1 MRIPIKQYHDLLIN
15 YLKPLW
21 LKVCL
26 FAFLFIIGIGL
37 QLVNPQ
43 IMRYFI
49 DTAKSGG
56 TLQQL
61 TLAAILFIIVALIN
75 SVVSTF
81 AGYVSNDVGWR
92 ATNRL
97 RSDLVLHILRLDM
110 SFHSTH
116 TPGELIERIDGDVT
130 RLANFLS
137 QFVIRLLGGILL
149 SLGVLILLMCEDIRI
164 GLALTVFVGVYLL
177 VHIRA
182 QQIAVPHWRTERE
195 ASADM
200 FGFLEERLS
209 GLKDIRSLG
218 AIPYVMHRFH
228 EVIRRAFWTNFKA
241 NVITDVGWTISNL
254 VFAAGY
260 VVIMVLGA
268 HLFLGDVITIGT
280 VYLILHYLQMLRTP
294 LNTIRGEIED
304 LQRVKVSIE
313 RVKELTDTQPTIQD
327 GIGESLSS
335 GALSVACQNVSFAY
349 HAGVPV
355 LHDVSFNLQQ
365 GRVLG
370 LLGRTGSGKT
380 TLSRLLCRF
389 YDLSSGELSLSGVDI
404 RLARLSDLR
413 QRVGLVTQE
422 VQLFQGSL
430 RDNLTLFEEAID
442 DEKIL
447 TALRTLGLE
456 AWYRA
461 LPNGLDTE
469 IGSSGSGLSAGEGQL
484 LALTRI
490 FLKDPGLVILDEAS
504 SRLDPATEALLE
516 QAITQL
522 LKDRTA
528 VIIAHQLSTV
538 QRADEILILEEGQ
551 IKEHGEYDRLVSDP
565 NSIFSGLLR
574 TGLEEVLA

>member
-1 MRIPIKQYHDLLIN
+1 MRIPIKQYHNLLIN

-21 LKVCL
+21 FKVL
-26 FAFLFIIGIGL
+26 LLTILFITGIGL
-37 QLVNPQ
+37 QLINPQ

-56 TLQQL
+56 ALQKL
-61 TLAAILFIIVALIN
+61 TFAAVLFISIALIG
-75 SVVSTF
+75 SVVSAF
-81 AGYVSNDVGWR
+81 AGYVSNDLGWR

-97 RSDLVLHILRLDM
+97 RSDLVLHILQLDM

-149 SLGVLILLMCEDIRI
+149 SLGILILLIYEDIRI
-164 GLALTVFVGVYLL
+164 GLALTAFVSVYLL
-177 VHIRA
+177 VHIRS
-182 QQIAVPHWRTERE
+182 QQIAVPHWRAERR
-195 ASADM
+195 ASADL

-218 AIPYVMHRFH
+218 AIAYVMRRFH

-268 HLFLGDVITIGT
+268 HLFLGSAITIGT
-280 VYLILHYLQMLRTP
+280 VYLILHYLQMLRAP
-294 LNTIRGEIED
+294 LNTIRSEIED
-304 LQRVKVSIE
+304 LQRVRVSIE
-313 RVKELTDTQPTIQD
+313 RVKELTDTQLTIRD
-327 GIGESLSS
+327 GIGESLPL
-335 GALSVACQNVSFAY
+335 GALSVAFQNVSFAY
-349 HAGVPV
+349 HAGIPV
-355 LHDVSFNLQQ
+355 LHNVSFQLKP
-365 GRVLG
+365 GSVLG

-389 YDLSSGELSLSGVDI
+389 YDPGSGEVSLSDVDI

-430 RDNLTLFEEAID
+430 RDNLTLFEETIN

-447 TALRTLGLE
+447 TALQTLGLE

-469 IGSSGSGLSAGEGQL
+469 IGATGSGLSAGEAQL
-484 LALTRI
+484 LALTRV

-516 QAITQL
+516 QAVAQL

-528 VIIAHQLSTV
+528 VIIAHRLSTV
-538 QRADEILILEEGQ
+538 ERADEILILEEGQ
-551 IKEHGEYDRLVSDP
+551 IKEHGEYDRLVADP
-565 NSIFSGLLR
+565 NSIFFGLLQ

>member
-26 FAFLFIIGIGL
+26 LAVLFITGIGL

-56 TLQQL
+56 ALQKL
-61 TLAAILFIIVALIN
+61 TVAAVLFISIALIG
-75 SVVSTF
+75 SVVSAF
-81 AGYVSNDVGWR
+81 ASYVSNDLGWR

-97 RSDLVLHILRLDM
+97 RSDLLLHILQLDM

-149 SLGVLILLMCEDIRI
+149 SLGILILLIYEDIRI
-164 GLALTVFVGVYLL
+164 GLVLTAFVGVYLL
-177 VHIRA
+177 VHIRS
-182 QQIAVPHWRTERE
+182 QQIAVPHWRAERG
-195 ASADM
+195 ASADL

-218 AIPYVMHRFH
+218 AIAYVMHRFH

-241 NVITDVGWTISNL
+241 NVITDVGWTISNF

-280 VYLILHYLQMLRTP
+280 VYLILHYLQMLRAP
-294 LNTIRGEIED
+294 LNTIRSEIED
-304 LQRVKVSIE
+304 LQRVRVSIE
-313 RVKELTDTQPTIQD
+313 RVKGLTDTQSTIRD
-327 GIGESLSS
+327 GIGESLPL
-335 GALSVACQNVSFAY
+335 GALSVAFQNVSFAY
-349 HAGVPV
+349 HEGVPV
-355 LHDVSFNLQQ
+355 LHDVSFHLQP

-389 YDLSSGELSLSGVDI
+389 YDPSAGELSLSGVDI
-404 RLARLSDLR
+404 RLTRLSDLR

-430 RDNLTLFEEAID
+430 RDNLTLFEEKIN

-469 IGSSGSGLSAGEGQL
+469 IRSGGGGLSAGEAQL
-484 LALTRI
+484 LALTR
-490 FLKDPGLVILDEAS
+490 GLSQGSRS
-504 SRLDPATEALLE
+504 SDSR
-516 QAITQL
+516 
-522 LKDRTA
+522 
-528 VIIAHQLSTV
+528 
-538 QRADEILILEEGQ
+538 
-551 IKEHGEYDRLVSDP
+551 
-565 NSIFSGLLR
+565 
-574 TGLEEVLA
+574 

>member
-1 MRIPIKQYHDLLIN
+1 MKIPIKQYHDLLIN

-21 LKVCL
+21 FKVL
-26 FAFLFIIGIGL
+26 LLTILFITGIGL

-56 TLQQL
+56 ALQKL
-61 TLAAILFIIVALIN
+61 TFAAVLFISISLIA
-75 SVVSTF
+75 SVVSAF
-81 AGYVSNDVGWR
+81 ASYVSNDLGWR

-97 RSDLVLHILRLDM
+97 RSDLVLHILQLDM

-149 SLGVLILLMCEDIRI
+149 SLGILILLIYEDIRI
-164 GLALTVFVGVYLL
+164 GLALTAFVSIYLL
-177 VHIRA
+177 VHIRS
-182 QQIAVPHWRTERE
+182 QQIAVPHWRAERG
-195 ASADM
+195 ASADL

-209 GLKDIRSLG
+209 ALKDIRSLG
-218 AIPYVMHRFH
+218 AIAYVMRRFH
-228 EVIRRAFWTNFKA
+228 EVVRRAFWTNFKA
-241 NVITDVGWTISNL
+241 NVITDVGWTISNF

-260 VVIMVLGA
+260 VVIMALGA
-268 HLFLGDVITIGT
+268 HLFLRDVITIGT
-280 VYLILHYLQMLRTP
+280 VYLILHYLQMLRSP
-294 LNTIRGEIED
+294 LNTIRNEIED
-304 LQRVKVSIE
+304 LQRVRVSIE
-313 RVKELTDTQPTIQD
+313 RVKELTDTQSTIRD
-327 GIGESLSS
+327 GIGEALPL
-335 GALSVACQNVSFAY
+335 GALSVAFRNVSFAY

-355 LHDVSFNLQQ
+355 LHDVSFQLNP
-365 GRVLG
+365 GGVLG

-389 YDLSSGELSLSGVDI
+389 YDPSSGEVSLSDVDI

-430 RDNLTLFEEAID
+430 RDNLTLFEETIN

-484 LALTRI
+484 LALTRV

-516 QAITQL
+516 QAIAQL

-528 VIIAHQLSTV
+528 VIIAHRLSTV
-538 QRADEILILEEGQ
+538 QRANEILILEEGH

>member
-21 LKVCL
+21 LKVL
-26 FAFLFIIGIGL
+26 LLAALFITGIGL

-49 DTAKSGG
+49 DTARSGG
-56 TLQQL
+56 ALQKL
-61 TLAAILFIIVALIN
+61 TVAAVLFISIALLG
-75 SVVSTF
+75 SVVSAF

-97 RSDLVLHILRLDM
+97 RSDLVLHILQLDM
-110 SFHSTH
+110 SFHSMH

-149 SLGVLILLMCEDIRI
+149 SLGILILLIYEDLRI
-164 GLALTVFVGVYLL
+164 GLALTAFVGVYLL
-177 VHIRA
+177 VHIRS
-182 QQIAVPHWRTERE
+182 QQIAVPHWRSERG
-195 ASADM
+195 ASADL

-218 AIPYVMHRFH
+218 AIAYVMRRFH
-228 EVIRRAFWTNFKA
+228 EVVRRAFWTNFKA

-268 HLFLGDVITIGT
+268 HLFLDDVITIGT
-280 VYLILHYLQMLRTP
+280 VYLILHYLQMLRAP
-294 LNTIRGEIED
+294 LNTIRSEIED
-304 LQRVKVSIE
+304 LQRVRVSIE
-313 RVKELTDTQPTIQD
+313 RVKELTDTQSTIRD
-327 GIGESLSS
+327 GIGESLPL
-335 GALSVACQNVSFAY
+335 GALSVAFQNVSFAY
-349 HAGVPV
+349 HAGIPV
-355 LHDVSFNLQQ
+355 LRNVSFQLKP
-365 GRVLG
+365 GGMLG

-389 YDLSSGELSLSGVDI
+389 YDPSSGELCLSGVDI
-404 RLARLSDLR
+404 RLTRLSDLR

-430 RDNLTLFEEAID
+430 RDNLTLFEETIN
-442 DEKIL
+442 DERIL

-456 AWYRA
+456 TWYRA

-469 IGSSGSGLSAGEGQL
+469 IGSSGSGLSAGEAQL
-484 LALTRI
+484 LALTRV

-516 QAITQL
+516 GAITQL
-522 LKDRTA
+522 LKNRTA
-528 VIIAHQLSTV
+528 VIIAHRLSTV

-565 NSIFSGLLR
+565 NSIFFGLLR

>member
-1 MRIPIKQYHDLLIN
+1 MRIPIKQYHDLFIN

-21 LKVCL
+21 LKVFL
-26 FAFLFIIGIGL
+26 LAFLFIIGIGL
-37 QLVNPQ
+37 QLINPQ

-56 TLQQL
+56 TLQKL
-61 TLAAILFIIVALIN
+61 TLAAILFIVVSLIN
-75 SVVSTF
+75 SVVSAF

-97 RSDLVLHILRLDM
+97 RSDLVLHILQLDM

-149 SLGVLILLMCEDIRI
+149 SLGILILLIFEDIRI
-164 GLALTVFVGVYLL
+164 GIALTAFVGVYLL

-182 QQIAVPHWRTERE
+182 QQIAVPHWHAERE
-195 ASADM
+195 ASANM
-200 FGFLEERLS
+200 FGFLEERLL

-218 AIPYVMHRFH
+218 AIAYVMRRFH
-228 EVIRRAFWTNFKA
+228 EVIRRLFWTNFKA

-254 VFAAGY
+254 VFAVGY
-260 VVIMVLGA
+260 TVAMALSA
-268 HLFLGDVITIGT
+268 YLFLENAITVGT

-294 LNTIRGEIED
+294 LNTIRSEIED

-327 GIGESLSS
+327 GIGESLPS
-335 GALSVACQNVSFAY
+335 GALSVTFQNVSFAY
-349 HAGVPV
+349 HEGVPV
-355 LHDVSFNLQQ
+355 LHDVSFHLQP

-389 YDLSSGELSLSGVDI
+389 YDPISGELYLSGVSVG
-404 RLARLSDLR
+404 LARLSDLR
-413 QRVGLVTQE
+413 QRVGMVTQE

-430 RDNLTLFEEAID
+430 RDNLTLFEKTID
-442 DEKIL
+442 DEKII
-447 TALRTLGLE
+447 TALRTLELE
-456 AWYRA
+456 TWYSA

-469 IGSSGSGLSAGEGQL
+469 IGSGGSGLSAGEAQL
-484 LALTRI
+484 LVLTRV

-522 LKDRTA
+522 LKNRTA
-528 VIIAHQLSTV
+528 IIIAHRLSTV
-538 QRADEILILEEGQ
+538 QRADEILILEEGR
-551 IKEHGEYDRLVSDP
+551 IKEHGEYGRLVSDP
-565 NSIFSGLLR
+565 NSIFLGLLQ